1 MIWTRER
8 LETEWIREPMEAIG
22 DRASSALSA
31 FDCIERHLGA
41 DWLAAHSH
49 RTQGVGPTLELIL
62 FGECLA
68 AIETLHGFDVLV
80 DKVRRGDSSALS
92 EMKAVR
98 MFKLMGD
105 VEIEL
110 APDLP
115 VADAMK
121 KPDFRVR
128 HPGERWTYVEV
139 TRPDMSDAAV
149 AAKELLR
156 RLNSV
161 KQVRREFSL
170 EIFLRRE
177 PDPNEEGAL
186 LAAAIDIADSEQ
198 FGTVD
203 LPNLALITKQPF
215 TGPVVTTVNHPGED
229 NKCPR
234 FGVASGI
241 LGGDGTEPQRLV
253 SVRMPFSDDRA
264 DAFLKREAKQL
275 SKEEQGFIMMDMADS
290 RSGMRGWNLLLRRRL
305 QSNVHTRVGGIC
317 LFSNAL
323 ELGSTHLHMLFEF
336 LTVDNPHA
344 AQPLP
349 PWILEELQ
357 KLEAIDNAK
366 RASPRGQQ
374 QS

>member
-1 MIWTRER
+1 MLWTRER
-8 LETEWIREPMEAIG
+8 LETEWIRESMEAIG
-22 DRASSALSA
+22 DKADTALIA
-31 FDCIERHLGA
+31 FDCVEKHLGT
-41 DWLAAHSH
+41 DWLSAHRH
-49 RTQGVGPTLELIL
+49 AQGVAPTLELIL
-62 FGECLA
+62 LGECLA
-68 AIETLHGFDVLV
+68 SIEALHGFDVLV
-80 DKVRRGDSSALS
+80 DKVTRDDSSALS
-92 EMKAVR
+92 EMKALR
-98 MFKLMGD
+98 MFKLMGE

-110 APDLP
+110 APDLR

-128 HPGERWTYVEV
+128 RPGERWTYIEV
-139 TRPDMSDAAV
+139 TRPDISDAAV
-149 AAKELLR
+149 AAQELLH

-203 LPNLALITKQPF
+203 LPNLAIITKQPF
-215 TGPVVTTVNHPGED
+215 TGPVVTIVNHPGED

-234 FGVASGI
+234 FGAATGVLS
-241 LGGDGTEPQRLV
+241 GDGTEPQRLV

-275 SKEEQGFIMMDMADS
+275 SKDEQGFIMMDMADS
-290 RSGMRGWNLLLRRRL
+290 RNGLRGWNPLLRRRL
-305 QSNVHTRVGGIC
+305 QPNVHTRVGGIC
-317 LFSNAL
+317 LFSNSV
-323 ELGSTHLHMLFEF
+323 ELGSTHHHKLFEF
-336 LTVDNPHA
+336 STVENPHT

-349 PWILEELQ
+349 PWILEELR

-374 QS
+374 